1 VIPASFAS
9 SSFSC
14 SVGYGFSEWAENQR
28 FNVSTASHEKF
39 RNCST
44 SHEVKTGHPLSDF
57 ILEGFNLFCC
67 DAAHDGSA
75 VAALVAK
82 VFTAYHFRR
91 PSLTHLHNHHLH
103 HYRWMQRDTGA

>member
-1 VIPASFAS
+1 MKS
-9 SSFSC
+9 SEIAQLLMIF
-14 SVGYGFSEWAENQR
+14 Q
-28 FNVSTASHEKF
+28 
-39 RNCST
+39 
-44 SHEVKTGHPLSDF
+44 VKTRHRLSDF

-82 VFTAYHFRR
+82 FFTAYHFRR
-91 PSLTHLHNHHLH
+91 PSLTHLHHHHLH